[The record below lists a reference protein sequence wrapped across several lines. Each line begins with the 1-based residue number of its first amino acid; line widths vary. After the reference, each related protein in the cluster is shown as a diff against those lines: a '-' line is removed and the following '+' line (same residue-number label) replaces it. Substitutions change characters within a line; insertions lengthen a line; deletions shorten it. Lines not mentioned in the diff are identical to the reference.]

1 MIEIGDLRQ
10 FIPAKLEGSLGSN
23 VPPVDLNAQPGGSF
37 WRAILKILPL
47 ITVVVVCITF
57 YFEPAHAQTAT
68 WSWATSAGGSSGDDE
83 GFLLP
88 GLN

>member
-10 FIPAKLEGSLGSN
+10 LIPAKLGAALGSN
-23 VPPVDLNAQPGGSF
+23 GPPVDLNAQPGGSF

-47 ITVVVVCITF
+47 ITVVVVCIK
-57 YFEPAHAQTAT
+57 FEPAHAQTPT